1 MLLFNS
7 TSPWG
12 AHAMGPQPVLDSLG
26 LGSRPCQGEAYC
38 PVKEMGQMRGGS
50 ERDKIDRV

>member
-1 MLLFNS
+1 
-7 TSPWG
+7 
-12 AHAMGPQPVLDSLG
+12 MGPQPVLDSLG